1 MKKVILVSGKM
12 RSGKNQ
18 FSEYLEQHFILNKK
32 TVVQD
37 CFAKAL
43 KDNGKSDFKLLT
55 DYLNN
60 LYNRITYCIP
70 DDDQDQELMYHLSKL
85 KTVPENFYEDK
96 TDITRILL
104 QLYGTEI
111 FRQRVDKDYWVKLMI
126 NKIKES
132 DKEVFIITD
141 VRFPNEIY
149 MVQDEKDFDVTTIRI
164 ERDMKTDDIKHEH
177 ESETALDDFD
187 NFQYVVDNNDS
198 LEQLWNSMITIYK
211 EIKE

>member
-18 FSEYLEQHFILNKK
+18 FSKYLEQMFMLDNK

-37 CFAKAL
+37 CFANTL
-43 KDNGKSDFKLLT
+43 KDNSKSDFKPLI

-60 LYNRITYCIP
+60 LYNKITNCIP
-70 DDDQDQELMYHLSKL
+70 DDDQDTEIMYHLSKL
-85 KTVPENFYEDK
+85 KTLPENFYEDK

-104 QLYGTEI
+104 QLYGTDI
-111 FRQRVDKDYWVKLMI
+111 FRKRVDMDYWVKLMI

-132 DKEVFIITD
+132 DIETFIITD

-149 MVQDEKDFDVTTIRI
+149 MLQDEKDFDVTTIRI
-164 ERDMKTDDIKHEH
+164 ERVMKIYDIKNYH
-177 ESETALDDFD
+177 ESEIALDDFD
-187 NFQYVVDNNDS
+187 KFQYVVDNNDS
-198 LEQLWNSMITIYK
+198 LEQLWNATDTIYK
-211 EIKE
+211 DIN